1 MYERGKTAF
10 FYNDASAHRNG
21 LYKAASIPYV
31 CVHYRQHVH
40 KQPLEEQKELLQA
53 KGILTHLRG
62 KEGKMDRGRTAQHTT
77 TPTPHTNNKM
87 RKEKKNSNPTECKA
101 GRPKKQ

>member
-1 MYERGKTAF
+1 M
-10 FYNDASAHRNG
+10 
-21 LYKAASIPYV
+21 

-77 TPTPHTNNKM
+77 TPTLHTNNKM
-87 RKEKKNSNPTECKA
+87 RKEKKPATLQSAWQADPRSSDLGNSA
-101 GRPKKQ
+101 DI